1 MDNANVFCFGGKI
14 WTKHQD
20 SISTQRTLH
29 TFNLQ
34 IHCTVVYLT
43 YSGTYNTYTFYIHK
57 YIAKQYGYL
66 ALNREQSEFYPGGH
80 HK

>member
-1 MDNANVFCFGGKI
+1 MDTANIFCFWDKI
-14 WTKHQD
+14 WTKTPRQYFN
-20 SISTQRTLH
+20 SKEF

-57 YIAKQYGYL
+57 YIAKQLGYIK
-66 ALNREQSEFYPGGH
+66 LNKEQSEFYPGGH
-80 HK
+80 HE

>member
-1 MDNANVFCFGGKI
+1 MDTANIFLFWGQNFDQTPRQYLKSE
-14 WTKHQD
+14 D
-20 SISTQRTLH
+20 F

-43 YSGTYNTYTFYIHK
+43 YSGTYNTYKFYIHK
-57 YIAKQYGYL
+57 YIAKQHGYL
-66 ALNREQSEFYPGGH
+66 ALNKEQSEFYPGGH

>member
-1 MDNANVFCFGGKI
+1 MFYFGGQNLDQK
-14 WTKHQD
+14 
-20 SISTQRTLH
+20 QRQYLNPKYF
-29 TFNLQ
+29 TFDLQ

-57 YIAKQYGYL
+57 YIAKQHGYL
-66 ALNREQSEFYPGGH
+66 ALNKEQSEFYPGGH

>member
-1 MDNANVFCFGGKI
+1 MFFVLGAKFGPI
-14 WTKHQD
+14 TKTVSQLKGD
-20 SISTQRTLH
+20 F